1 MVMAMV
7 MVMDTTAG
15 MVVMAGMVVTGV
27 AIIMVGVVGVGEDW
41 VGAAG
46 EVRRS
51 TSISDGAIRI
61 MGMGTIHIIGMA
73 TIAPIMATIVPTTT
87 AGTTVTIAPT
97 VTTATTVGT
106 MCDITGST
114 G

>member
-73 TIAPIMATIVPTTT
+73 TIAPIMATIAYYYRRHYGYYRPYRHYRYHRWHHVRHHW
-87 AGTTVTIAPT
+87 
-97 VTTATTVGT
+97 
-106 MCDITGST
+106 
-114 G
+114 